1 MMVKLGTGFSIPDVM
16 HLHLVV
22 SHWFPISTRLKIWN
36 ELNADGDPKHLLSM
50 LLLMGSD
57 MKMDNDPT

>member
-1 MMVKLGTGFSIPDVM
+1 MMVKLGTGLSVPDLM

-22 SHWFPISTRLKIWN
+22 SHCFPFSTRLKIWN

-50 LLLMGSD
+50 LLLMGSE
-57 MKMDNDPT
+57 MKMDKDPK